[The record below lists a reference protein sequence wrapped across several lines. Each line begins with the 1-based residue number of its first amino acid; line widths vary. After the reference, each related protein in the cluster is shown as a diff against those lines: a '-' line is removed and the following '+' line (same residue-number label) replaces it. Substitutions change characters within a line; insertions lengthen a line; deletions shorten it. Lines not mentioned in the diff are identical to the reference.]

1 MNSLA
6 DFVMVSAMLFGIG
19 IYGLIT
25 KRNALRLLFAVEIM
39 INAANL
45 NFVAFEQYQPAAS
58 GAQAALGQT
67 FVLFSIALAAAEA
80 AVILAIVVVAFRLHH
95 DVDVSELKTMGD
107 NDASREPSPGQ
118 DGAAHKE

>member
-19 IYGLIT
+19 IYGLVT

-45 NFVAFEQYQPAAS
+45 NFVAFGQYLPFLQ
-58 GAQAALGQT
+58 GAQAPSNAFGQT

-80 AVILAIVVVAFRLHH
+80 AVILAIVVVAYRLHQ
-95 DVDVSELKTMGD
+95 DVDVSELKSMEG
-107 NDASREPSPGQ
+107 
-118 DGAAHKE
+118 

>member
-6 DFVMVSAMLFGIG
+6 DFVMVSAVLFGIG
-19 IYGLIT
+19 IYGLVT

-45 NFVAFEQYQPAAS
+45 NFVAFEQYAPFANLAVDNPV
-58 GAQAALGQT
+58 GQT

-80 AVILAIVVVAFRLHH
+80 AVILAIVVVAYRLHQ
-95 DVDVSELKTMGD
+95 DVDVSELKSLEG
-107 NDASREPSPGQ
+107 
-118 DGAAHKE
+118 

>member
-6 DFVMVSAMLFGIG
+6 DFVLVSAVLFGIG
-19 IYGLIT
+19 IYGLVT

-45 NFVAFEQYQPAAS
+45 NFIAFEQYAPFAAAS
-58 GAQAALGQT
+58 VSNPIGQT

-80 AVILAIVVVAFRLHH
+80 AVILAIVVVAYRLHQ
-95 DVDVSELKTMGD
+95 DVDVSELKSLEG
-107 NDASREPSPGQ
+107 
-118 DGAAHKE
+118 

>member
-6 DFVMVSAMLFGIG
+6 DFMLVSAMLFGIG
-19 IYGLIT
+19 IYGLVT

-45 NFVAFEQYQPAAS
+45 NFVAFGQYLPYLQQGATAS
-58 GAQAALGQT
+58 NAVGQT

-80 AVILAIVVVAFRLHH
+80 AVILAIVVVAYRLHH
-95 DVDVSELKTMGD
+95 DVDVSELKSMEG
-107 NDASREPSPGQ
+107 
-118 DGAAHKE
+118 

>member
-6 DFVMVSAMLFGIG
+6 DFVLVSAILFGIG
-19 IYGLIT
+19 IYGLVT

-45 NFVAFEQYQPAAS
+45 NFVAFGQYLPFAS
-58 GAQAALGQT
+58 ATQASTPNPLGQT

-80 AVILAIVVVAFRLHH
+80 AVILAIVVVAFRLHQ
-95 DVDVSELKTMGD
+95 DVDVSELKSMG
-107 NDASREPSPGQ
+107 G
-118 DGAAHKE
+118 